1 MMVKIISR
9 EKRVETLILRSESGE
24 SYENCGN
31 NNPYRIIFY
40 YTVLTQNLLAIPHT
54 HGYRCKERT
63 ENHCGWVICIRGCLA
78 RTLVHLRNTLIDYIN
93 PIRASNSIWSTIE
106 SSDVKRRI
114 MKYNTPPII
123 ATRTQSGKC
132 SELSVVL

>member
-54 HGYRCKERT
+54 HGYRC
-63 ENHCGWVICIRGCLA
+63 V
-78 RTLVHLRNTLIDYIN
+78 
-93 PIRASNSIWSTIE
+93 PIRTQGAPLCSSETI
-106 SSDVKRRI
+106 D
-114 MKYNTPPII
+114 NN
-123 ATRTQSGKC
+123 
-132 SELSVVL
+132 